1 MSDTE
6 TTTNS
11 RVPTL
16 VQLCQRVASS
26 CVDSITTLGDDLSY
40 PLVKPILERC
50 TAEQLLELEENS
62 PHLLDDTLEIWMQ
75 LCIRKYPTAVEKYLD
90 DDLLEPRLWRERYKV
105 LKREEE
111 RRFERLG
118 SKLKAQRMEA
128 EERKKE
134 REVKLTDRVPP
145 SKRPRTGGWGA
156 PVQPKTL
163 IQKTLSE
170 ASKIQKA
177 MYHSRMIPPMNSG
190 KTYRVLAR
198 PSCIIM
204 PASTSTDPNRV
215 SVNTV
220 QRSAISAPSNRSAP
234 PRTSPPFSST
244 QQQQLPP
251 TNQPSHGPNPGSAL
265 APTTTPTVP
274 RQSGSTPLKRLPAAS
289 ASSVSPDA
297 RPMKS
302 AASLR
307 KDPMASLFVP
317 KHRAYSQ
324 RPV

>member
-6 TTTNS
+6 STANG

-26 CVDSITTLGDDLSY
+26 CVDSVTTFGDDLSY

-50 TAEQLLELEENS
+50 TAGQLLVLEESS
-62 PHLLDDTLEIWMQ
+62 PHLLEDTLEIWMQ

-90 DDLLEPRLWRERYKV
+90 DDLLEPTSWRERYKV
-105 LKREEE
+105 LEREEQ

-145 SKRPRTGGWGA
+145 PKRARTWGA
-156 PVQPKTL
+156 PVPQRTL
-163 IQKTLSE
+163 MQKTFSE

-177 MYHSRMIPPMNSG
+177 MYHSRMIPPMNNG
-190 KTYRVLAR
+190 KTYRVLTKPA
-198 PSCIIM
+198 CNIM
-204 PASTSTDPNRV
+204 PASTPADSNRV

-220 QRSAISAPSNRSAP
+220 QKRASSNCSAP
-234 PRTSPPFSST
+234 PRTSPPSSST
-244 QQQQLPP
+244 LQTSSARTQLSDKPRPNVGSVASP
-251 TNQPSHGPNPGSAL
+251 TSPSASSP
-265 APTTTPTVP
+265 VP

-289 ASSVSPDA
+289 PGASPDA
-297 RPMKS
+297 RSIKPM
-302 AASLR
+302 APVR